1 MEISKESAKATFN
14 SATTKAKELADKIP
28 DNPVTRTIGSVA
40 KQGWHYAK
48 NNKADAVITA
58 GIIIGTSEVMGL
70 DASIAEGS
78 DKIVDALQAS
88 DL

>member
-40 KQGWHYAK
+40 KQGWQYAK
-48 NNKADAVITA
+48 NNKADALMFGASAIVA
-58 GIIIGTSEVMGL
+58 HEVMGI
-70 DASIAEGS
+70 DGAITDGTAQ
-78 DKIVDALQAS
+78 IVDALQAS